1 MERWH
6 ALSPNWATTLLLVLI
21 VSLNLLCS
29 YYGLS
34 VVTKTTALTIVPI
47 VLTVYFY
54 RQKIMA
60 NIFSVI
66 FMLYFFGILFN
77 AVGHLGLSSKLSES
91 CFTGAYLLM
100 IFVLLGKLK
109 DVKLERFV
117 SWYLAVVFFISTYLL
132 YLLFTGLKD
141 SFQDNVILT
150 LMVSKGVALLVMAFL
165 AFAIYLSKET
175 AQSIIFLIVVCCF
188 VFSDVLGFIT
198 TSYIQFWLFE
208 AVQRIFQSLG
218 LILAC
223 IYVFNHQEAETNTNG
238 RKVFKSISRSNQ
250 MSVQS

>member
-1 MERWH
+1 
-6 ALSPNWATTLLLVLI
+6 
-21 VSLNLLCS
+21 
-29 YYGLS
+29 
-34 VVTKTTALTIVPI
+34 
-47 VLTVYFY
+47 
-54 RQKIMA
+54 
-60 NIFSVI
+60 
-66 FMLYFFGILFN
+66 MLYFFGILFN

-218 LILAC
+218 LIFAC
-223 IYVFNHQEAETNTNG
+223 IYVFNHQQAETNTNG